1 MTIPTLHNYQRF
13 AADFVKNRRFA
24 GLYLDMG
31 LGKCIDDNTLIPT
44 PNGQKRVG
52 DVVVGDQLFDRK
64 GQPTTVTA
72 VYPHKNKRAFKVT
85 LKDGRSF
92 ICCDEHLIP
101 YYTRSR
107 KRSQENNESI
117 LKVAPLNQLMLDYKK
132 QWLNRGKLIDVYKYS
147 IPQNEAV
154 EFTEQSHVIHPY
166 VMGVLIGNGTFKADS
181 LTCSSGNKELMEN
194 IAHKMAIPLNHVNRS
209 EEKGVTRFI
218 YHDQARIV
226 RDELKRLGLNDVV
239 SRDKF
244 IPEAYMIDSIENR
257 KQLLKG
263 LMDSNGY
270 VQPYGRKSYR
280 FVYNTS
286 SKTVADQVESLGRSL
301 GYGFSFNQITDTEQ
315 RDRYILRIYTSDII
329 VTIDKHQANLKNR
342 TYIGNKD
349 ERTAIVDI
357 QEVESRDMTCFTVD
371 NEEHLYLI
379 NDYIVTHNTLITL
392 TALSELGQAGQIR
405 GHILVIA
412 PKKIAVNTWPAE
424 VQKWDHT
431 KNARFKVLAGI
442 SKKKRDEIL
451 STVYTDKSSFYF
463 VNPELIPALVEQLGK
478 KWPFQNIVI
487 DEVQTF
493 KSYGSQRFKAIK
505 KIRPQ
510 VDRVI
515 ALTGT
520 PAPNS
525 LMDLWPQITLL
536 DGGAR
541 LGKTITAFRETYFN
555 PGRRTPQ
562 GYPYEWWTKPGAEDA
577 IYNRIGD
584 IVISMKAADHLK
596 MPELTF
602 NNIVVEMSPK
612 EEKVYL
618 QMKKDHVL
626 PLLGGEE
633 ITSANAATLSAQLL
647 QLANG
652 AIYTDPITRDIAV
665 LHDRKLEALEQIIDS
680 SQGQPLL
687 VFYWFKHDL
696 KRMIQKFGE
705 DVEVF
710 DGSPEHLAKW
720 NRGEISVLL
729 CHPASAGFGLNFQDG
744 GHILVWFG
752 LPNHNLGLYLQSNAR
767 LYRQGQKKPVIIHH
781 IVTKDTVD
789 LKVLQS
795 LSQKEQNQN
804 ELIDAVKAELGI

>member
-13 AADFVKNRRFA
+13 AAEFVKNRKFS

-31 LGKCIDDNTLIPT
+31 LGKATDDNTLIPT
-44 PNGQKRVG
+44 PHGQKRVG

-72 VYPHKNKRAFKVT
+72 IYPHKNKRAFKVT

-101 YYTRSR
+101 YFAYSQA
-107 KRSQENNESI
+107 KRIKVKPLSEMINSYKTTKFQNGREST
-117 LKVAPLNQLMLDYKK
+117 
-132 QWLNRGKLIDVYKYS
+132 KYNYR

-154 EFTEQSHVIHPY
+154 EYPEQNHHIHPY
-166 VMGVLIGNGTFKADS
+166 VLGVLIGDGMLKECSLAMSSNEPDVVYKAAD
-181 LTCSSGNKELMEN
+181 LMNIPRENVKKRPNTYTWAFTKHANLKPIQKEL
-194 IAHKMAIPLNHVNRS
+194 V
-209 EEKGVTRFI
+209 
-218 YHDQARIV
+218 
-226 RDELKRLGLNDVV
+226 RLGLRHTG
-239 SRDKF
+239 SYTKF
-244 IPEAYMIDSIENR
+244 IPEEYLYDSKENR
-257 KQLLKG
+257 IELLKG
-263 LMDSNGY
+263 LLDTDGCVNISHKGSLHYSYSTMNKQLANQIRTLCLSLGFGVNVNEY
-270 VQPYGRKSYR
+270 VYDGKLHDISVRIFTSETI
-280 FVYNTS
+280 VS
-286 SKTVADQVESLGRSL
+286 SKKQTAKVAQGTYKST
-301 GYGFSFNQITDTEQ
+301 Y
-315 RDRYILRIYTSDII
+315 DRMTP
-329 VTIDKHQANLKNR
+329 
-342 TYIGNKD
+342 
-349 ERTAIVDI
+349 IVDI
-357 QEVESRDMTCFTVD
+357 QEVEPRDMTCFTVD

-392 TALSELGQAGQIR
+392 TALSELGQAGAIR

-412 PKKIAVNTWPAE
+412 PKKIAVNTWPSE
-424 VQKWDHT
+424 VLKWDHT

-442 SKKKRDEIL
+442 PKKKRDQLLETI
-451 STVYTDKSSFYF
+451 YTDPPSFYF
-463 VNPELIPALVEQLGK
+463 VNPELIPSLVKDLGAN
-478 KWPFQNIVI
+478 WPFQNIVI

-493 KSYGSQRFKAIK
+493 KSYNSQRFKAIQ

-536 DGGAR
+536 DGGNR
-541 LGKTITAFRETYFN
+541 LGKNITAFRETYFN

-562 GYPYEWWTKPGAEDA
+562 GYPYEWWIKAGHEDI
-577 IYNRIGD
+577 IYEKISD
-584 IVISMKAADHLK
+584 IVISMKSADYLE
-596 MPELTF
+596 MPKLTF
-602 NNIVVEMSPK
+602 NNVVVEMSPA
-612 EEKVYL
+612 EEKVYAQL
-618 QMKKDHVL
+618 KKDHVL
-626 PLLGGEE
+626 PLLDGNE

-652 AIYTDPITRDIAV
+652 AIYTDPDTKDIAV
-665 LHDRKLEALEQIIDS
+665 LHERKLDAMEQIIDS

-687 VFYWFKHDL
+687 VFYWFKHDM
-696 KRMIQKFGE
+696 KRLQARFGDE
-705 DVEVF
+705 IEIF

-720 NRGEISVLL
+720 NRGEIPVLL
-729 CHPASAGFGLNFQDG
+729 CHPASAGFGLNFQEG
-744 GHILVWFG
+744 GHIIVWFG

-767 LYRQGQKKPVIIHH
+767 LFRQGQKHPVIIHH

-789 LKVLQS
+789 AKVLAS
-795 LSQKEQNQN
+795 LSEKEDNQN